1 MNMKYPMNMEMA
13 GRRCLILGGGPV
25 ALRKAKDL
33 VRAEAIVDIVAPEI
47 ELELQIMVEAGVLSW
62 EKGIYRPSILGGQFL
77 MICATDNPHVNER
90 AAKRAKE
97 LGILVNAPAQPW
109 LSDFTVPAS
118 FTRGQLT
125 LAVSTDGLSPAL
137 AKAIRER
144 LEMDYPP
151 VFGTWLVE
159 LSELREELKNEL
171 PTPREREKFWRLA
184 LDDELLDLVKE
195 GKLDQAEAKIK
206 NASHKFRTQ
215 S

>member
-1 MNMKYPMNMEMA
+1 
-13 GRRCLILGGGPV
+13 
-25 ALRKAKDL
+25 
-33 VRAEAIVDIVAPEI
+33 
-47 ELELQIMVEAGVLSW
+47 
-62 EKGIYRPSILGGQFL
+62 

-206 NASHKFRTQ
+206 NASHKFRTK